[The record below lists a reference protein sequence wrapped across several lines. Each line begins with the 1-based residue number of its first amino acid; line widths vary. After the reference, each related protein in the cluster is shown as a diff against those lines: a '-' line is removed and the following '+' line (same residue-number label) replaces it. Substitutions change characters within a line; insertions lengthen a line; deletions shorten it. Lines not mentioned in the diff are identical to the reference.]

1 MIRRCM
7 RSITYPFANRTRW
20 GDEPYTSIEGL
31 SCSQNTITIRL
42 PQGNYTRVGR
52 QSDSSLRNVVIDAT
66 FSIKQAVDGT
76 PLQVVSRLGGSALQA
91 GELYRYVEG
100 NNIWFLGREVCILN
114 NVVAYLMLPAVP
126 RVLLVGANL
135 MMCASRMSKVLKEKI
150 IPDLVNSFGQN
161 ITVKIVNTRELVIE
175 KGAMP
180 AKPVSKDSIR
190 DILLEHIDEIV

>member
-1 MIRRCM
+1 ML

-31 SCSQNTITIRL
+31 SCSQDTITIRL

-52 QSDSSLRNVVIDAT
+52 QSDASLRNVVIDAT

-76 PLQVVSRLGGSALQA
+76 PLQVVSRLGGSTLQA

-100 NNIWFLGREVCILN
+100 NNIWFLGREVCVLN

-150 IPDLVNSFGQN
+150 IPDLVNTFGQN
-161 ITVKIVNTRELVIE
+161 ITAKIVNTREFVIE
-175 KGAMP
+175 KGVMP
-180 AKPVSKDSIR
+180 RKPVSKDSIR

>member
-1 MIRRCM
+1 M

-175 KGAMP
+175 RGVIP
-180 AKPVSKDSIR
+180 RKPVSKDSIR

>member
-7 RSITYPFANRTRW
+7 RSITYPFANRTQW
-20 GDEPYTSIEGL
+20 NNQPYTNIEGL

-42 PQGNYTRVGR
+42 PQGTYTRVGG
-52 QSDSSLRNVVIDAT
+52 QPDTSLRNVTIDAT

-76 PLQVVSRLGGSALQA
+76 PLQVISRLGGNTLQA

-114 NVVAYLMLPAVP
+114 NMVAYLMLPTNP
-126 RVLLVGANL
+126 KILIVGANL

-150 IPDLVNSFGQN
+150 IPDLVNTFEQD
-161 ITVKIVNTRELVIE
+161 ITAKIVNTAGFVI
-175 KGAMP
+175 KRGAMP
-180 AKPVSKDSIR
+180 GKPVSKDSIR

>member
-20 GDEPYTSIEGL
+20 GDEPFTSIEGL
-31 SCSQNTITIRL
+31 SCSQSTITIRL

-52 QSDSSLRNVVIDAT
+52 QSDASLRNVAIDAT
-66 FSIKQAVDGT
+66 FSIKQAADGT
-76 PLQVVSRLGGSALQA
+76 PLQVMSRLGGSALQA

-100 NNIWFLGREVCILN
+100 NNTWFLGREVCVLN
-114 NVVAYLMLPAVP
+114 NEVAYLMLPTVP
-126 RVLLVGANL
+126 RVLLVGTNL

-150 IPDLVNSFGQN
+150 IPDLAITFGQN
-161 ITVKIVNTRELVIE
+161 ITVRIVDTAGFVVE
-175 KGAMP
+175 KGTAP
-180 AKPVSKDSIR
+180 TKPVSKDSIR